1 MANVYKEKFRLRVS
15 DYDKLDQ
22 VLISSI
28 LDLCQD
34 VAGKHAIELGVGYDD
49 MIVRDIIWMIIR
61 SKVRI
66 IKNPPFSSNVVV
78 KTWPSAPG
86 RLDME
91 REYLIL
97 SEDEKEEYAHVTS
110 KWVLCSNSTR
120 RLLRAKEAEF
130 KIDSYIE
137 DKLFN
142 EAFDKV
148 SFDENK
154 ELKTSIVKT
163 NYLDLD
169 HNGHIK
175 KV

>member
-91 REYLIL
+91 R
-97 SEDEKEEYAHVTS
+97 
-110 KWVLCSNSTR
+110 
-120 RLLRAKEAEF
+120 
-130 KIDSYIE
+130 
-137 DKLFN
+137 
-142 EAFDKV
+142 
-148 SFDENK
+148 
-154 ELKTSIVKT
+154 
-163 NYLDLD
+163 
-169 HNGHIK
+169 
-175 KV
+175 